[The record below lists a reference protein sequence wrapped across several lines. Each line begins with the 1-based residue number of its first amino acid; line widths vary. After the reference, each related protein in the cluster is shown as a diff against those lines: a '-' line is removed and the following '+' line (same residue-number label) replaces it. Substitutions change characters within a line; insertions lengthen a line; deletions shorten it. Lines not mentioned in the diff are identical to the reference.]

1 MENNDQILDE
11 FLMEAQEIFDQLDLD
26 FVLLEQSPQDKKLLG
41 SIFRAMHT
49 LKGSSGF
56 FSFRRLENVAHA
68 GESLLSKVRDGV
80 LAVNMANTNALL
92 KTLDCLRG
100 IVNGIS
106 TNRVEPL
113 GDDTALLDLLRALT
127 QGDVLAE
134 PAPVQAKPMVATAL
148 ASYQTDI
155 GAVAAVAPAPAACSC
170 SWNSARRGS
179 TGRHA

>member
-134 PAPVQAKPMVATAL
+134 PAPVEV
-148 ASYQTDI
+148 
-155 GAVAAVAPAPAACSC
+155 V
-170 SWNSARRGS
+170 RRI
-179 TGRHA
+179 